1 MRSSISG
8 YPEMNVIDRTLGV
21 AGVEGRGV
29 RGLAVGAA
37 HRPLQGRRWGPHP
50 SDPQ

>member
-21 AGVEGRGV
+21 AGVEGC
-29 RGLAVGAA
+29 GASL
-37 HRPLQGRRWGPHP
+37 RPL
-50 SDPQ
+50 